1 MVGISSKR
9 MTSRERMLA
18 ALDFKEPDYI
28 PCSFMIFTALKER
41 CADEFEFVE
50 KELELG
56 LDAHLSL
63 GDLPIRFA
71 PEVSIREWKE
81 HPPGKE
87 RPILHKEYATPAG
100 KLTAITRQTQDW
112 PYHDHIPL
120 FDDYLAPRSLK
131 FLITGPQ
138 DLPALRSL
146 LAAPEDEDIRDF
158 REAALGAKRFARD
171 KGLLLAGG
179 WSSGPR
185 PDETSII
192 GSDPGTMGIDA
203 LMWLSG
209 PVNPLYWAYDQPDF
223 LEELIDI
230 IALWNRRRM
239 EVILDVGVD
248 LLIKRAWYEGCDF
261 WSPALY
267 RKFIAPVLKEDIK
280 LTHQAGARFGY
291 IITSGIMPLLDDFL
305 ELGIDVIIGIDPVQ
319 GKGTDLR
326 LLQETLGG
334 KICLWGGV
342 NGFITIERGRPEEI
356 KKAVKEAIEA
366 LASGGGFILS
376 PVDNVRDTSDGTW
389 QNVLT
394 FIDAWKEFRKP

>member
-1 MVGISSKR
+1 MGLSKSKVS
-9 MTSRERMLA
+9 SRERMLA
-18 ALDFKEPDYI
+18 ALNLSREPDYV
-28 PCSFMIFTALKER
+28 PCSFMIFTALKKQ

-50 KELELG
+50 RQLQLG
-56 LDAHLSL
+56 LDACVNLPN
-63 GDLPIRFA
+63 LPIRFG
-71 PEVSIREWKE
+71 PEVSIREWKD
-81 HPPGKE
+81 HPPQEK
-87 RPILHKEYATPAG
+87 RPLLHKEYHTPAG
-100 KLTAITRQTQDW
+100 KLSAVVRQTEDW
-112 PYHDHIPL
+112 PYGDHIPL

-131 FLITGPQ
+131 FLITQAQ
-138 DLPALRSL
+138 DLPALRRL
-146 LAAPEDEDIRDF
+146 LAPPGDEDIKNF
-158 REAALGAKRFARD
+158 REAAKQAKKFAQD

-179 WSSGPR
+179 WSSGTR
-185 PDETSII
+185 QEDTASI

-223 LEELIDI
+223 LEELIQI

-239 EVILDVGVD
+239 EPILDMGVD

-305 ELGIDVIIGIDPVQ
+305 KLGIDVIIGIDPVQ
-319 GKGTDLR
+319 GKGTDMH
-326 LLQETLGG
+326 LLKETVGA

-342 NGFITIERGRPEEI
+342 NGFITIERGTPEEI
-356 KKAVKEAIEA
+356 RNAVQEATRV
-366 LASGGGFILS
+366 LAPGGGFILS
-376 PVDNVRDTSDGTW
+376 PVDNVRDTSKETW
-389 QNVLT
+389 QNVLA
-394 FIDAWKEFRKP
+394 FLSAWKEFRKS